1 MEEAAKNN
9 RTRVNISTNAK
20 GQAQFDVTVELI
32 DSDDSLLRPKL
43 EEAISIAKEVAKS
56 AGFGIAGIVE

>member
-1 MEEAAKNN
+1 MEEATKNN

-43 EEAISIAKEVAKS
+43 EEAINTAKEVARS